1 MQNYSSLCNRYM
13 KKFRLLLLCT
23 ALKLNFESLLNTTFC
38 KLNKFLTLSSSK
50 LLQYSFFAGDLSSNL
65 LGKLSSPKEKR
76 SKDELRQL
84 WKMAIDQTILLV
96 RMEKENAR
104 LKGESVSYSRL
115 LSIRKARSELRGLWK
130 MAIKQTL
137 LLVRM
142 EKENNRLKGNG
153 ANWYFLCQLQPF
165 DKARPSEYFEANSSI

>member
-1 MQNYSSLCNRYM
+1 
-13 KKFRLLLLCT
+13 
-23 ALKLNFESLLNTTFC
+23 
-38 KLNKFLTLSSSK
+38 
-50 LLQYSFFAGDLSSNL
+50 
-65 LGKLSSPKEKR
+65 
-76 SKDELRQL
+76 
-84 WKMAIDQTILLV
+84 MAIDQTILLV

-153 ANWYFLCQLQPF
+153 ANWYFLCQL
-165 DKARPSEYFEANSSI
+165 